1 MQLLRVVALVLLST
15 QQRCHHAGVADP
27 YALERFVAAQ
37 APVIDAVLAE
47 LRAGAKRSH
56 WMWFV
61 FPQLA
66 SLGRSATAKFYG
78 LGSRAEAL
86 AYWQHA
92 TLGPRLVQCCGV
104 LLPHR
109 AIGAE
114 RVFGQVDA
122 VKLRSC
128 LTLFEQVAPDQPV
141 FAQLL
146 EAFYGGQRDAVTLA
160 LLDREAR
167 GR

>member
-1 MQLLRVVALVLLST
+1 M
-15 QQRCHHAGVADP
+15 ADRFE
-27 YALERFVAAQ
+27 LERFVAAQ
-37 APVIDAVLAE
+37 DPVIDTVCAE

-66 SLGRSATAKFYG
+66 GLGRSATARLYG
-78 LGSRAEAL
+78 LASRDEAQT
-86 AYWQHA
+86 YWQHA
-92 TLGPRLVQCCGV
+92 TLGPRLAQCCSL

-114 RVFGQVDA
+114 RILGPVDA
-122 VKLRSC
+122 MKLRSC

-146 EAFYGGQRDAVTLA
+146 DALYGGQRDATTLA
-160 LLDREAR
+160 LLRSEMR
-167 GR
+167 PG

>member
-1 MQLLRVVALVLLST
+1 M
-15 QQRCHHAGVADP
+15 ADP
-27 YALERFVAAQ
+27 YQLERFVTAQ
-37 APVIDAVLAE
+37 EPVIDSVVAE

-66 SLGRSATAKFYG
+66 ELGLSATSKFYG
-78 LGSRAEAL
+78 LASRNEAL

-92 TLGPRLVQCCGV
+92 TLGPRLLQCCSL

-109 AIGAE
+109 GIGAE
-114 RVFGQVDA
+114 RVLGPVDA
-122 VKLRSC
+122 MKLRSC
-128 LTLFEQVAPDQPV
+128 LTLFEQVAPEQPV

-146 EAFYGGQRDAVTLA
+146 DAFYGGQRDASTAA
-160 LLDREAR
+160 LLR
-167 GR
+167 GEPPPG